1 MVFEVNVFNGCNNFS
16 GKGRDI
22 LMKTKEAVE
31 KLGFEV
37 IYGDTD
43 SLMINTNTQEIQK
56 VYQIGNKIRTEI
68 NRMYK
73 LLELEID
80 GVFKFLLLLKKKKYA
95 AMTYTVKANGGK
107 YC

>member
-1 MVFEVNVFNGCNNFS
+1 
-16 GKGRDI
+16 
-22 LMKTKEAVE
+22 MKTKDAVE
-31 KLGFEV
+31 KMGFEV

-43 SLMINTNTQEIQK
+43 SLMINTNTQEIQR

-80 GVFKFLLLLKKKKYA
+80 GVFRFLLLLKKKKYA
-95 AMTYTVKANGGK
+95 ALIYTIKSNGGNF
-107 YC
+107 